1 MVAGLRL
8 LFLLKQ
14 VPVIKPVIKPITKI
28 VFFLIFI
35 MGSTI
40 LPQVVSSPNAAKT
53 NQPPAITNGK
63 KPLNQLRNSMA
74 AYSTRSWLPTKWLR
88 DRVKASLGFAVTSD
102 YFKKEEVLSLLGG
115 GIGYGAIAQELR
127 AFNAKESA
135 IRLTN
140 PTQAQGG
147 CPDVP
152 GVPLSNP
159 IKLDT
164 MTIPAQIFTIQGTG
178 CAYAGGEG
186 NALTLLGADV
196 ALYLSYSV
204 FSNLFWVR
212 SGVKRSIVIP
222 NAYTARIRYTGE
234 TKDIAVSGLKDP
246 QTNNPILS
254 IGADILIDSTAY
266 TRHSGFIYEV
276 PFMIG
281 MNVIY
286 NERGTMYF
294 GMGAALNIASYTI
307 NTKGSMNSTIIA
319 DGKKIDMSGEA
330 FEDVIN
336 TTNAMAS
343 SLIFAIGGEYRFYN
357 RMAFFVEFNWSKG
370 GAAAHKSGTT
380 AEPGKKYASD
390 VLAANVLDQVS
401 PKGAIAKVL
410 QTKTNPNGARTLD
423 GIQYGYQLRWL
434 VGINY
439 VL

>member
-1 MVAGLRL
+1 MVVRLRL

-14 VPVIKPVIKPITKI
+14 VPVIKQITKT

-35 MGSTI
+35 MSSAI
-40 LPQVVSSPNAAKT
+40 LPQDKVAKT
-53 NQPPAITNGK
+53 SQPPTTTGAAIEK

-88 DRVKASLGFAVTSD
+88 DRIKASLGFAVTSD
-102 YFKKEEVLSLLGG
+102 FFKKEGVLSLLGG
-115 GIGYGAIAQELR
+115 GIGHGAIAQELR

-135 IRLTN
+135 IKLTN
-140 PTQAQGG
+140 PSQAQGG

-178 CAYAGGEG
+178 CAWAGGEG
-186 NALTLLGADV
+186 NALTLLGADI
-196 ALYLSYSV
+196 ALYMSYSV

-212 SGVKRSIVIP
+212 GGVKRSIVIP

-234 TKDIAVSGLKDP
+234 TNDIAVSGIKDP

-266 TRHSGFIYEV
+266 TRHSGFIYEI

-294 GMGAALNIASYTI
+294 GMGVALNITSYTI
-307 NTKGSMNSTIIA
+307 ETKGSMNLTMIA
-319 DGKKIDMSGEA
+319 DGKKIDRSGDTY
-330 FEDVIN
+330 EDVIN
-336 TTNAMAS
+336 TTNAMAPG
-343 SLIFAIGGEYRFYN
+343 LIFAIGGEYRFYN
-357 RMAFFVEFNWSKG
+357 RMAFFVEFNWLKG
-370 GAAAHKSGTT
+370 GAVAHKSGTI
-380 AEPGKKYASD
+380 AEAGKQYASD
-390 VLAANVLDQVS
+390 VLAANVLDRVS
-401 PKGAIAKVL
+401 PQGGTIAKVL

-423 GIQYGYQLRWL
+423 GSQFGYQLRWL

>member
-1 MVAGLRL
+1 MVVRLPL

-14 VPVIKPVIKPITKI
+14 VPVIKQITKI
-28 VFFLIFI
+28 VLVFFLIVI
-35 MGSTI
+35 MSLPI
-40 LPQVVSSPNAAKT
+40 LPQVISSPNVTEKT
-53 NQPPAITNGK
+53 QPPATTAK
-63 KPLNQLRNSMA
+63 KSLNQLRNSMA
-74 AYSTRSWLPTKWLR
+74 SYSTRSWLPTKWLR
-88 DRVKASLGFAVTSD
+88 DRVKASLGLGVTSD
-102 YFKKEEVLSLLGG
+102 YFKKEGVLSLLGG
-115 GIGYGAIAQELR
+115 GIGYGAIAQELS
-127 AFNAKESA
+127 AWNAKESA
-135 IRLTN
+135 IKLTN

-178 CAYAGGEG
+178 CAWVGGEG
-186 NALTLLGADV
+186 NALTLLGADI
-196 ALYLSYSV
+196 ALYMSYSV

-212 SGVKRSIVIP
+212 GGLKRSIVVP

-246 QTNNPILS
+246 QTNNPIPA

-294 GMGAALNIASYTI
+294 GMGVALNIVSYTVD
-307 NTKGSMNSTIIA
+307 TKGSMNSTVIA
-319 DGKKIDMSGEA
+319 DGKKIDLGETY
-330 FEDVIN
+330 EDVTN
-336 TTNAMAS
+336 TTNAMAP

-370 GAAAHKSGTT
+370 GAATHKSGTT
-380 AEPGKKYASD
+380 AEAGKKYASD

-401 PKGAIAKVL
+401 QGAIAKVL
-410 QTKTNPNGARTLD
+410 QTKTNPNGARTID
-423 GIQYGYQLRWL
+423 GSQFGYQLRWL

>member
-1 MVAGLRL
+1 MVVRL
-8 LFLLKQ
+8 PLLCLLKQ
-14 VPVIKPVIKPITKI
+14 VPVIKQITKI
-28 VFFLIFI
+28 VFFLVFI
-35 MGSTI
+35 MNSAI
-40 LPQVVSSPNAAKT
+40 LPQAISSPNVAKT
-53 NQPPAITNGK
+53 NQPPATTTSK

-74 AYSTRSWLPTKWLR
+74 SYSTRSWLPTKWLR
-88 DRVKASLGFAVTSD
+88 DRVKASLGFGVTSD
-102 YFKKEEVLSLLGG
+102 YFKKEGVLSLLGG
-115 GIGYGAIAQELR
+115 GIGYGAIAQELS
-127 AFNAKESA
+127 AWNARESA
-135 IRLTN
+135 IKLTN
-140 PTQAQGG
+140 PSQAQGG

-164 MTIPAQIFTIQGTG
+164 MTIPAQIFTVQGTG
-178 CAYAGGEG
+178 CAWAGGKG
-186 NALTLLGADV
+186 NALTLLGADI
-196 ALYLSYSV
+196 ALYMSYSV

-212 SGVKRSIVIP
+212 GGLKRSIVVP

-246 QTNNPILS
+246 QTYSPILA

-266 TRHSGFIYEV
+266 TRHSGFIYEI

-286 NERGTMYF
+286 NERGTMYL
-294 GMGAALNIASYTI
+294 GMGMALNITSYTI
-307 NTKGSMNSTIIA
+307 DTKGSMNSTVIA
-319 DGKKIDMSGEA
+319 DGKKIDLSETY
-330 FEDVIN
+330 EDVTN
-336 TTNAMAS
+336 TTNAMAP

-370 GAAAHKSGTT
+370 GAAVHKSGTT
-380 AEPGKKYASD
+380 PEAGKKYASD
-390 VLAANVLDQVS
+390 VLAAQVLDRLS
-401 PKGAIAKVL
+401 PQGGAIAKVL

-423 GIQYGYQLRWL
+423 GSQLGYQLRWL

>member
-1 MVAGLRL
+1 MVVRLRL
-8 LFLLKQ
+8 PFLLKE
-14 VPVIKPVIKPITKI
+14 VPVIKQITKT

-35 MGSTI
+35 VNSAI
-40 LPQVVSSPNAAKT
+40 LAQDQVAKT
-53 NQPPAITNGK
+53 NQPSATIVK

-74 AYSTRSWLPTKWLR
+74 AYSTKSWLPTKWLR
-88 DRVKASLGFAVTSD
+88 DRVKASFGFAMTSD
-102 YFKKEEVLSLLGG
+102 FFKKEGVLGPLGG
-115 GIGYGAIAQELR
+115 GIGYGAIAQELS
-127 AFNAKESA
+127 AWNAKESA
-135 IRLTN
+135 IKLTN
-140 PTQAQGG
+140 PSQAQGG

-178 CAYAGGEG
+178 CAWAGGEG
-186 NALTLLGADV
+186 NALTLLGADI

-212 SGVKRSIVIP
+212 GGLKRSIVIP

-286 NERGTMYF
+286 NERGTMYL
-294 GMGAALNIASYTI
+294 GMGMAFNIVSYTI
-307 NTKGSMNSTIIA
+307 ETKGTMNSTVIA
-319 DGKKIDMSGEA
+319 DGKKIGLGEKY
-330 FEDVIN
+330 EDVIN
-336 TTNAMAS
+336 TTNAMAT

-370 GAAAHKSGTT
+370 GAVAHKSGTT
-380 AEPGKKYASD
+380 AEAGKRYASD
-390 VLAANVLDQVS
+390 ALAAQVLDRVS
-401 PKGAIAKVL
+401 QGAIAKVL
-410 QTKTNPNGARTLD
+410 QTKTNPNGARTVD
-423 GIQYGYQLRWL
+423 GSQFGYQLRWL